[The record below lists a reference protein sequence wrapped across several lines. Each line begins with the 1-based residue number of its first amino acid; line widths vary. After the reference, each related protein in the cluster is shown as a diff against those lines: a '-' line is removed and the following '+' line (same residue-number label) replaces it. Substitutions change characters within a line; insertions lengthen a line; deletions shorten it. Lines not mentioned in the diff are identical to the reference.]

1 MHRHHIKPRAPAG
14 ISNLK
19 VERKTVAISDG
30 LTRFYKGIKRCLPR
44 NTLTFGKSQYRVS
57 YVYIILWNSLKT
69 TGRSG
74 KEGYQRQQELYTH
87 WVNQSKHRGPESH
100 KQVRKYLC
108 RGQREKTG
116 LIKTRFKDR
125 YLDIDFKVLV
135 HVLSIGG
142 RHLYKYFMK
151 LIRMQNPNFF

>member
-1 MHRHHIKPRAPAG
+1 MHQHHIKPRAPAG

-74 KEGYQRQQELYTH
+74 KDRVKRATNVNRNYTH
-87 WVNQSKHRGPESH
+87 TVKISQNMEDLKATNRSGNICVEDRG
-100 KQVRKYLC
+100 K
-108 RGQREKTG
+108 
-116 LIKTRFKDR
+116 
-125 YLDIDFKVLV
+125 KV
-135 HVLSIGG
+135 G
-142 RHLYKYFMK
+142 
-151 LIRMQNPNFF
+151 